1 MTGFASTLSATS
13 AASAFAAP
21 VSVAARSSS
30 KYLPC
35 LTSATPSYPSEC
47 RASAI
52 TLPWGSKTDGLSV
65 TKTRA
70 RMRLGPHRM
79 KNAIE
84 DVVDV
89 LQLLVEVERAL
100 DFSGGQHARHV
111 GVGQQQRLEIALLL
125 ERAHGVPLHP
135 VVRLFARNAFPRELE
150 QHRP

>member
-21 VSVAARSSS
+21 DSVAARSSS

-35 LTSATPSYPSEC
+35 LTSATPAYPREC

-52 TLPWGSKTDGLSV
+52 TLPCGSKTDGFSV

-70 RMRLGPHRM
+70 RMRLGPHRV
-79 KNAIE
+79 KDAIE

-89 LQLLVEVERAL
+89 FQLLAEVERPL
-100 DFSGGQHARHV
+100 DLRGGQHTRHV
-111 GVGQQQRLEIALLL
+111 GVGEQQRLEIALLL
-125 ERAHGVPLHP
+125 ERPHGVPLHP
-135 VVRLFARNAFPRELE
+135 LV
-150 QHRP
+150 